1 MAVDLVVLGMM
12 FIITLSNSAY
22 SIIAPFMPFEFQN
35 KGVDLSLMGYIFSI
49 YSLAVIIASPL
60 YGKYVS

>member
-22 SIIAPFMPFEFQN
+22 SIVAPFMPFEL
-35 KGVDLSLMGYIFSI
+35 K
-49 YSLAVIIASPL
+49 
-60 YGKYVS
+60 

>member
-22 SIIAPFMPFEFQN
+22 SIVAPFMPFEFTK

-49 YSLAVIIASPL
+49 YSLAVIIASPI